1 MYLLIKLVEK
11 CIEEGRTAQPRFVLV
26 LNCSG
31 PQVPIYLRFT

>member
-11 CIEEGRTAQPRFVLV
+11 YVEEGRTAQPRFVLV
-26 LNCSG
+26 FNCSG